1 MSACWHVALLMV
13 LFSIQSRR
21 THAAGSSPRSA
32 QVTSMLPQNGGAWF
46 GSAVDASAYN
56 YKLSNYTRK
65 LGIEP
70 ASYILFA
77 HLPLTTSDKTLLSYM
92 LPQMGR
98 KRAICL
104 FTVELAG
111 LNSSVVTDD
120 HLKELAQFLATYE
133 QQGVTFIVRFAHE
146 MNGSWYPWAQQ
157 PIAYRQMFR
166 KAAEMIY
173 QYTCSAT
180 MLWAPNEAAGY
191 PFRGGRYETVCDFSQ
206 VDMSPECTELDTNG
220 DRVIDMRDDMY
231 SPYYPGDDVV
241 DWVGMSLYHFGAVYP
256 WGQNHVPEPKKYTTK
271 LTGTYF
277 GTNSDY
283 TDAPDFY
290 GLFCGEHGKP
300 MIIGET
306 GALWNLCDKFPNQT
320 AARAGGCTEQTAM
333 PDELDVKQTWW
344 QQVFNVQNET
354 DVADDIATRFPNIK
368 IVHWFDYRKLEVEAQ
383 NNTVDW
389 TISFND
395 KIRTAFL
402 EFLTK
407 PKVLPNGTQWHYW
420 QNGTAFASIENKC
433 WVDPNEAAYRTS
445 TLAILVSGGMFILGG
460 AVLVFI
466 VLLECTPFGD
476 ALFQSSSKQKH
487 ELKPP
492 SRPATAGRLTAGQL
506 SASLTPTLSY
516 GSRGNSGVHMS
527 QVIGRKKQL
536 FADPSFELSEVGT

>member
-1 MSACWHVALLMV
+1 MSTFKASKQPILRLTWAKKPVLVPTMSACWHVALLMV

-191 PFRGGRYETVCDFSQ
+191 PFRGVLVRDCSIGLGYFWQ
-206 VDMSPECTELDTNG
+206 DML
-220 DRVIDMRDDMY
+220 
-231 SPYYPGDDVV
+231 
-241 DWVGMSLYHFGAVYP
+241 H
-256 WGQNHVPEPKKYTTK
+256 
-271 LTGTYF
+271 
-277 GTNSDY
+277 
-283 TDAPDFY
+283 
-290 GLFCGEHGKP
+290 
-300 MIIGET
+300 
-306 GALWNLCDKFPNQT
+306 
-320 AARAGGCTEQTAM
+320 AAR
-333 PDELDVKQTWW
+333 
-344 QQVFNVQNET
+344 
-354 DVADDIATRFPNIK
+354 VAVVCQDCS
-368 IVHWFDYRKLEVEAQ
+368 V
-383 NNTVDW
+383 
-389 TISFND
+389 
-395 KIRTAFL
+395 
-402 EFLTK
+402 
-407 PKVLPNGTQWHYW
+407 TQL
-420 QNGTAFASIENKC
+420 K
-433 WVDPNEAAYRTS
+433 AAVC
-445 TLAILVSGGMFILGG
+445 A
-460 AVLVFI
+460 
-466 VLLECTPFGD
+466 
-476 ALFQSSSKQKH
+476 
-487 ELKPP
+487 
-492 SRPATAGRLTAGQL
+492 
-506 SASLTPTLSY
+506 
-516 GSRGNSGVHMS
+516 
-527 QVIGRKKQL
+527 
-536 FADPSFELSEVGT
+536 